1 MKNVVKYLI
10 ISFVFSGFMMFGNI
24 NEVYASEGGIIETE
38 TVCSDNLYINDYTS
52 LTYFNN
58 AYYINYT
65 NITIYNNEI
74 NTAVE
79 NWNVF
84 DLVTI
89 GESETNISLTIEEQ
103 DLGSNGS
110 IAMYTIDEC
119 SKKIILNSYYFNDLT
134 FDEKVMVISHELGH
148 ALGLVDLDP
157 DLGYQSIMN
166 SLFEPNNQVTLI
178 DALMLLNILN
188 LEENN
193 FGTEYYFDVMNLC
206 FADANDD
213 GLSCIGG
220 GGGGTGSSSITNS
233 YSEIINTINNYVL
246 QIDEI
251 INYVMNDEV
260 SLALY
265 EINDIIPSFL
275 LHPHNGAWAMGIY
288 ASMGSFPIGSG
299 LLPVGGT
306 IGIQF
311 VYDSYNILA
320 IQLFIG
326 AGVHLLPHAEVV
338 GYTMYYNG
346 IVSYKDLEG
355 WSAQLSASIVNWG
368 ISGEYIWSEDI
379 YGFGFSSVIVKASLP
394 INFNIVLEVQN
405 TQTIYTFNAL

>member
-10 ISFVFSGFMMFGNI
+10 ISFVFAGFIMFGNA
-24 NEVYASEGGIIETE
+24 NEVYASDEGKIETE

-65 NITIYNNEI
+65 NKTIYNNEI

-193 FGTEYYFDVMNLC
+193 FGSEYYFDVMNLC

-220 GGGGTGSSSITNS
+220 GGSGGWGPSNISNDDLALVIDVSVYTKIGSVGLAVIFNFDDQYTEFYPHYGFSTSVFSVDIGFLNNYDNPGDYSGEFASITITSPYFVGGGYAWSTDVMNNYDLFVQEGSSALFFNISTPGISFS
-233 YSEIINTINNYVL
+233 YSYYFYSENFPLV
-246 QIDEI
+246 
-251 INYVMNDEV
+251 
-260 SLALY
+260 
-265 EINDIIPSFL
+265 
-275 LHPHNGAWAMGIY
+275 IY
-288 ASMGSFPIGSG
+288 
-299 LLPVGGT
+299 
-306 IGIQF
+306 
-311 VYDSYNILA
+311 
-320 IQLFIG
+320 
-326 AGVHLLPHAEVV
+326 
-338 GYTMYYNG
+338 
-346 IVSYKDLEG
+346 
-355 WSAQLSASIVNWG
+355 W
-368 ISGEYIWSEDI
+368 
-379 YGFGFSSVIVKASLP
+379 
-394 INFNIVLEVQN
+394 
-405 TQTIYTFNAL
+405 